1 MNKRQQ
7 LYILAFV
14 LFILFLFLLRVKEG
28 MLLINH
34 ALDVSGILQDDIPAS
49 TKVQMISMI
58 GINEPEDPLFYNLM
72 IDNVVDPTTK
82 VEKMNKMIERYF
94 TTPQI

>member
-7 LYILAFV
+7 LYVLAFV
-14 LFILFLFLLRVKEG
+14 LFILFLFLIRFKEG
-28 MLLINH
+28 MLLLNH
-34 ALDVSGILQDDIPAS
+34 ALDVSGLLQDDIPAS

-72 IDNVVDPTTK
+72 IDNAVDPVSK
-82 VEKMNKMIERYF
+82 VTQFNKMIDKYF
-94 TTPQI
+94 NPL

>member
-7 LYILAFV
+7 FYLLAFA
-14 LFILFLFLLRVKEG
+14 LLILFFFLMSFKEG
-28 MLLINH
+28 MLQLNH

-58 GINEPEDPLFYNLM
+58 GINEPEDPLFYNLLV
-72 IDNVVDPTTK
+72 DNVVDPTTK
-82 VEKMNKMIERYF
+82 VDKLNNMIVKYF
-94 TTPQI
+94 NRE